1 MFTNQTTRQHNHNHL
16 CLSPNH
22 RFRKW
27 PGQHFISG
35 QKIHPLQTMIRDARV
50 LRAGFVPREI
60 EHRDAEVNHLSS
72 VLEPLTNGE
81 PADTAIVTGPSG
93 TGKTCLSKFVT
104 ERLRE
109 EVLDVEAIY
118 VNCWRNY
125 TRFRTLYQILDE
137 LGQTIDIHRQS
148 TPHDEL
154 VDKIQQY
161 DGPRTVIILDEVDQ
175 LEDPEIL
182 YDLHSLDQFALV
194 CIANREQ
201 ELFSRVDERLVSRL
215 RSSEHVR
222 MDKYHDDQLY
232 DILHARAKWGLSEDV
247 ITDDQLYRIADAAA
261 GDARL
266 AIGILRTAASTADR
280 EDHER
285 ITDEMLLDAADDA
298 RAQIRQKSLDSLTP
312 HQRVVYDVVR
322 EHGPLGPSKIHGH
335 YTESVDDPRT
345 NRTVR
350 TYLSKM
356 VQYNLLEAEGT
367 SRDREYAVATHSVSS
382 PVS

>member
-1 MFTNQTTRQHNHNHL
+1 
-16 CLSPNH
+16 
-22 RFRKW
+22 
-27 PGQHFISG
+27 
-35 QKIHPLQTMIRDARV
+35 MIRDARV
-50 LRAGFVPREI
+50 LRAGFVPREV
-60 EHRDAEVNHLSS
+60 EHRAAEVSHLSS
-72 VLEPLTNGE
+72 VLEPITHGE

-93 TGKTCLSKFVT
+93 AGKTCISKFVT

-109 EVLDVEAIY
+109 EVLDIETTY

-125 TRFRTLYQILDE
+125 TRFRTLYQILDD

-154 VDKIQQY
+154 VDRLQQY

-175 LEDPEIL
+175 LEDPGIL
-182 YDLHSLDQFALV
+182 YDLHSLEQFALI
-194 CIANREQ
+194 CIANKEE
-201 ELFSRVDERLVSRL
+201 ELFSRVDDRLVSRL

-222 MDKYHDDQLY
+222 MDKYHDEQLY
-232 DILHARAKWGLSEDV
+232 DILSARAKWGLDEDV
-247 ITDDQLYRIADAAA
+247 ITDAQLYQIADAAA

-280 EDHER
+280 DDFEC
-285 ITDEMLLDAADDA
+285 ITDEMLLGAADDA

-312 HQRVVYDVVR
+312 HQQVVYDVVR
-322 EHGPLGPSKIHGH
+322 GHGPLGPSEIHEH
-335 YTESVDDPRT
+335 YAEKVDDPRT
-345 NRTVR
+345 KRTVR

-367 SRDREYAVATHSVSS
+367 SRDRKYSLVDSAAAS
-382 PVS
+382 PM